1 MSHTEHLSNKEAVD
15 KLKSLVDDILVCL
28 FCTNLETDDGAST
41 RPMSA
46 IKVCDQGNIW
56 FFSEKNSDK
65 NQAIEVDNKVQ
76 LFFSH
81 PGKSRYLI
89 VNGEAEIMFDKDKI
103 EELWTP
109 VAKIWFEQ
117 GKDDPDISVI
127 KVTPTTAYY
136 WDTDGN
142 RMINLLKMAAS
153 VATGNNFISGKEGT
167 ITV

>member
-1 MSHTEHLSNKEAVD
+1 
-15 KLKSLVDDILVCL
+15 
-28 FCTNLETDDGAST
+28 
-41 RPMSA
+41 MSA
-46 IKVCDQGNIW
+46 INVCDQGNIW

-65 NQAIEVDNKVQ
+65 NLAIEADSKVQ
-76 LFFSH
+76 LFFSQ

-89 VNGEAEIMFDKDKI
+89 VNGEAEIMFDKAKM

-117 GKDDPDISVI
+117 GKDDPDISII
-127 KVTPTTAYY
+127 KVTPATAYY

-153 VATGNNFISGKEGT
+153 VATGSNLVSGTEGT
-167 ITV
+167 LEV